1 MISIKKFH
9 RIELKVPSN
18 ESSWSTEEKICLRQ
32 VEILIP
38 YILESSKR
46 ENFKLK
52 RNFLKNDSVDFFLN
66 LI

>member
-1 MISIKKFH
+1 MISMKKISSY
-9 RIELKVPSN
+9 RVESTN
-18 ESSWSTEEKICLRQ
+18 ESSWSTEEKICLRK

-52 RNFLKNDSVDFFLN
+52 RDFLKNDSVDFFLN